1 MKKRIMYGVGIAG
14 LLLTMGG
21 LANAAEDC
29 SRSYMKDPC
38 ARDGYSVVE
47 SERFVKGPH
56 NCMACAH
63 YFPGEE
69 PAGYCGGGIKGKN
82 TVPPRSPV
90 TPVGS

>member
-1 MKKRIMYGVGIAG
+1 MKKRMMYEFGIAA
-14 LLLTMGG
+14 LWLSMGS
-21 LANAAEDC
+21 LANAADC
-29 SRSYMKDPC
+29 SRGYMHDPC

-63 YFPGEE
+63 YCPGEE
-69 PAGYCGGGIKGKN
+69 PAGYCSHEGKGKN
-82 TVPPRSPV
+82 TVHPRSPV

>member
-1 MKKRIMYGVGIAG
+1 MKKRIMYGLGIAG
-14 LLLTMGG
+14 LLLSMGG

-56 NCMACAH
+56 NCMACVH

-69 PAGYCGGGIKGKN
+69 PEGYCGGGAKGKRI
-82 TVPPRSPV
+82 VRPRSPV
-90 TPVGS
+90 APVGS